1 MLWQP
6 IFLRSERGTQDSTI
20 YLVGV
25 AERLTV
31 AFHLFIGAPT
41 QEAPLLEAECLDTWF
56 DILFSWC
63 ALL

>member
-6 IFLRSERGTQDSTI
+6 IFLRSEREAQDSTI

-25 AERLTV
+25 AEQLTV

-41 QEAPLLEAECLDTWF
+41 QEAPLLEAEC
-56 DILFSWC
+56 
-63 ALL
+63 

>member
-1 MLWQP
+1 MFLVRVVKRSVQRQL
-6 IFLRSERGTQDSTI
+6 IFPRREGAQDSTI

-41 QEAPLLEAECLDTWF
+41 QEAPLLEAEFFC
-56 DILFSWC
+56 
-63 ALL
+63 